1 MDYNQYLA
9 QTILRDFLKQNP
21 PGRNPKG
28 EMYNPETEDWDI
40 RGKGSGLVK
49 QAPQPM
55 NQLWKI
61 LPDFL
66 GPLMQRYQ
74 ERMWEMAAKSGN
86 QRRPG

>member
-9 QTILRDFLKQNP
+9 QTILRDFLKANP
-21 PGRNPKG
+21 PGRNSKG

-49 QAPQPM
+49 QAPAPISP
-55 NQLWKI
+55 LWKM

-66 GPLMQRYQ
+66 GPLLERYKQMQI
-74 ERMWEMAAKSGN
+74 EPAAN
-86 QRRPG
+86 QKRG